1 MIIIIILKPN
11 SGIDPGQSPG
21 HWLRSESLVEA
32 RVMGQLTRFSV
43 RIKMI
48 IIVVLKPDSGVNLG
62 QASGHK

>member
-32 RVMGQLTRFSV
+32 RVTGQLTRFSV
-43 RIKMI
+43 RIKI
-48 IIVVLKPDSGVNLG
+48 IIIIVLKPDSGVNLG
-62 QASGHK
+62 QGPGHK